1 MQFFKSFATFK
12 FDAIVF
18 RTLEFQNSR
27 IWTVKC
33 MFCLTA
39 NILNFLH
46 KFITSLFF
54 CKNYVKP
61 THFFHTLLDFSWNQL
76 SCNLWRSNNVDL
88 TEKMFS
94 KFTSTHSTL
103 CYIYTYISRSSV
115 QCGNFRTFLLLRFYV
130 KSKFV
135 NLESQ
140 NLLNTLRESE
150 LRF

>member
-33 MFCLTA
+33 MFCLTT
-39 NILNFLH
+39 NILNFRH
-46 KFITSLFF
+46 RFITSLFF

-76 SCNLWRSNNVDL
+76 SCNLWWSNNVDL

-94 KFTSTHSTL
+94 SLLPRTL
-103 CYIYTYISRSSV
+103 CYIYTYIEA
-115 QCGNFRTFLLLRFYV
+115 QCSAEISGLFCYSDFTWNQFWRI
-130 KSKFV
+130 
-135 NLESQ
+135 
-140 NLLNTLRESE
+140 
-150 LRF
+150 